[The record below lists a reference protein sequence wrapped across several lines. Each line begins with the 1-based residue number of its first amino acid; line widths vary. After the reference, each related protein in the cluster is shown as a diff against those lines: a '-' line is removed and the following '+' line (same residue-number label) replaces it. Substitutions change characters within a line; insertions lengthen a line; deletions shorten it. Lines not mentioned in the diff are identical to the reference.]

1 MRRFI
6 AIAALLGLTAC
17 GGELLPE
24 ESQAPVSTE
33 EAMPAQVAAPDSEQ
47 VESQLICYEAPVECF
62 CKSFKTETKCR
73 TASPTCVWAFNR
85 CSPAWE

>member
-17 GGELLPE
+17 GGE
-24 ESQAPVSTE
+24 E
-33 EAMPAQVAAPDSEQ
+33 EAMPAQVAAPGSEQ
-47 VESQLICYEAPVECF
+47 VEAAACYGAPVECF
-62 CKSFKTETKCR
+62 CKSFKTQDACR
-73 TASPTCVWAFNR
+73 AASPTCVWAFNR